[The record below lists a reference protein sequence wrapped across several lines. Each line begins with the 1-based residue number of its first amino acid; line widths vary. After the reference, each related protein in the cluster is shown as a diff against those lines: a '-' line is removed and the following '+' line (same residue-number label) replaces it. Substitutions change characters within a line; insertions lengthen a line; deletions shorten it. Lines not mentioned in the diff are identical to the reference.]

1 MAPSPNFLQ
10 ESAVAKSNPSD
21 TAEDAVIRSDK
32 SAEPAIAASLR
43 QDLKTMLDV
52 CERCTRWS
60 RQVQVA
66 QSEML
71 DGLATAMA
79 GAASSLDGS
88 SSVNDLAEVGAK
100 LWRAAFDEM
109 RRRHGDLPYSLAAL
123 NFEVARAWM
132 ARLQDGLD
140 RSAQD
145 ATPVAVVDP
154 ARLYDQARASLDQW
168 MTQWSSMWQPR
179 AVQPA

>member
-1 MAPSPNFLQ
+1 M
-10 ESAVAKSNPSD
+10 AKSNPSD
-21 TAEDAVIRSDK
+21 TAEDAVIRSDR

-43 QDLKTMLDV
+43 QDLKTMLDI

-88 SSVNDLAEVGAK
+88 SSLNDLAEVGDK
-100 LWRAAFDEM
+100 LWRVAFDEM

-168 MTQWSSMWQPR
+168 MKQWSSMWQPR